1 MAKNKTQRLWS
12 KAKKIIPGGN
22 MMLSKKPELFLPEK
36 WPPYFSKTKGCKV
49 WDLDGREY
57 IDLSIMGVGTNILG
71 YNNLEVDQAVK
82 KTIEKGNMSTLNCPE
97 EVYLSEKLI
106 EMNPWAQ
113 MAKFT
118 RTGAEAN
125 SVAIRIARAASGK
138 DNIAVCGYH
147 GWHDWYL
154 AANIKN
160 RSNLNKHLLAGLNV
174 SGVPKKLEN
183 TVFPFSYNKIEELE
197 NIVKTKKIGV
207 IKMEVSR
214 NFEPKNNFLKKV
226 REIAN
231 RKKII
236 LIFDECTSGF
246 RQTFGGLHKYYKVE
260 PDMAIYGK
268 AMGNGYAINAIL
280 GKKKIM
286 KYAESTFISSTFW
299 TERIGPTAALKTL
312 EIMKR
317 IKSWKIITS
326 KGKKVIKEWK
336 KLSKKYNLEIVCTGI
351 PALARFEIKSK
362 NFNKYKALITQEFL
376 KENMLASNMI
386 YFCVEHSNKVI
397 NSYLEVLDRTFKK
410 IEECENGRKIED
422 FLKSKVSFNSFERI
436 N

>member
-1 MAKNKTQRLWS
+1 MTRNKTQRLWL

-280 GKKKIM
+280 GKRKIM

>member
-280 GKKKIM
+280 GKRKIM